1 MPSMRSTFNTIHRNT
16 WLLAIIWLL
25 VQMGMLVAKGIT
37 TDMEG
42 QVYTNVANHLLEHGY
57 YEASK
62 SLFYSV
68 PIGVLAL
75 CIKTGIGYTGF
86 VLIQLLINGLATI
99 SFYKLAH
106 FLSDNTKT
114 ANIATGLFMVF
125 IPLQIWNTYL
135 YTESLFIS
143 LGIIFSS
150 WLLRSN
156 MRLSLLPL
164 VLGGLVVLTL
174 TRPSGIL
181 FVVPTFI
188 YLLQK
193 LIVGRYAIAKRL
205 AILAGAGAI
214 TVFFVNYLY
223 RTGGGDLDVMKP
235 YIEEHI
241 ICFMPAPQP
250 NGHLQLVQTG
260 QPIGDLWYYMLHN
273 PAHFLRLFGLRLWGF
288 VNLARPY
295 YSTLHN
301 MALYLTMLPIYLFAI
316 IGFAKKI
323 KPGGRLYM
331 GALLLVY
338 AVAIA
343 MQCDDY
349 HSRFIMVLFPY
360 ILFFAAVGITKALGM
375 LGIGRKA

>member
-1 MPSMRSTFNTIHRNT
+1 MRFAFHTIPRNT
-16 WLLAIIWLL
+16 WLLAAVWLL
-25 VQMGMLVAKGIT
+25 VQVGILVTKGIT

-42 QVYTNVANHLLEHGY
+42 QVYINVANYLLQHGY
-57 YEASK
+57 YEAAK
-62 SLFYSV
+62 SLFYCV
-68 PIGVLAL
+68 PICVLAL

-86 VLIQLLINGLATI
+86 VLIQLLLNGLATI
-99 SFYKLAH
+99 SFYRLAL
-106 FLSDNTKT
+106 FLSGNTNT
-114 ANIATGLFMVF
+114 TNIATLLFMFF

-135 YTESLFIS
+135 YTESFFIS

-150 WLLRSN
+150 WLLCSQ
-156 MRLSLLPL
+156 MKLALLPL
-164 VLGGLVVLTL
+164 VLVGLAVLTL

-193 LIVGRYAIAKRL
+193 MIVGRYAVVKRL
-205 AILAGAGAI
+205 AILVGAAAI

-241 ICFMPAPQP
+241 ICFLPAPQP
-250 NGHLQLVQTG
+250 DGHLQLAQTG
-260 QPIGDLWYYMLHN
+260 QPIGDLWYYILHN
-273 PAHFLRLFGLRLWGF
+273 PAHFLRLFALRLWAF

-301 MALYLTMLPIYLFAI
+301 MALYLTMLPIYFFAI
-316 IGFAKKI
+316 LGLAKKI
-323 KPGGRLYM
+323 MPGSRFYM
-331 GALLLVY
+331 GALILVY

-343 MQCDDY
+343 LQCDDY

-360 ILFFAAVGITKALGM
+360 ILFFAAVGITALLGRLGM
-375 LGIGRKA
+375 GAKA